1 MLLNKHPW
9 QAAIEPL
16 FPEFET
22 LTGVKIIREVYPE
35 DQFRQK
41 VTVELT
47 AGTGTLDV
55 FMSMVAQEGLKF
67 YRAGWYEVLDPYLAN
82 ATLTL
87 PEYDAKDFQKAAW
100 DAEFV
105 EGKLV
110 GLPIQAE
117 TEIVYYRK
125 DLFEQAG
132 LKPPATLNDLEAAA
146 KQFHKP
152 PERFGI
158 VMRGKR
164 AAATSVFSSF
174 LHNFGGD
181 WMQNGKPA
189 INSPEAVQAFR
200 FYGDLLRLY
209 GPPGST
215 NNHWY
220 EASAIFAQGKAAM
233 YVDFDS
239 LFSVVLDPE
248 KSQVKGK
255 VGFAPFPAGPKAN
268 LPSVPVWGIALSRQ
282 SKNKEASWFFL
293 QWATTKEQVL
303 KVLLKGVPGARQS
316 AWDHPEFKK
325 ADIPLDWVET
335 HVQQMKIGSPNWN
348 PPVVAVSEA
357 RDIIGQVIVT
367 AIEGGDVKAA
377 ADKANAELEDLIRR
391 TQ

>member
-1 MLLNKHPW
+1 
-9 QAAIEPL
+9 
-16 FPEFET
+16 
-22 LTGVKIIREVYPE
+22 
-35 DQFRQK
+35 
-41 VTVELT
+41 
-47 AGTGTLDV
+47 
-55 FMSMVAQEGLKF
+55 
-67 YRAGWYEVLDPYLAN
+67 
-82 ATLTL
+82 
-87 PEYDAKDFQKAAW
+87 
-100 DAEFV
+100 
-105 EGKLV
+105 
-110 GLPIQAE
+110 
-117 TEIVYYRK
+117 
-125 DLFEQAG
+125 
-132 LKPPATLNDLEAAA
+132 
-146 KQFHKP
+146 
-152 PERFGI
+152 
-158 VMRGKR
+158 
-164 AAATSVFSSF
+164 
-174 LHNFGGD
+174 
-181 WMQNGKPA
+181 
-189 INSPEAVQAFR
+189 
-200 FYGDLLRLY
+200 
-209 GPPGST
+209 
-215 NNHWY
+215 
-220 EASAIFAQGKAAM
+220 M